1 MFQFDYLVFIGRF
14 QPFHDGHQA
23 VVRHAL
29 TLAKNVMI
37 LIGSANC
44 PRTLKNPF
52 TYEERVGMILNAF
65 GNEYDGRILCTP
77 LDDDPYNDVK
87 WLANVQ
93 SIVFHATDGAG
104 RVGMIGYHKDKS
116 SYYLS
121 LFPHMEQVFAE
132 NHANLSATPMREAY
146 FGKGEID
153 KNIPAN
159 VAELLVDFKN
169 SDDFANLQR
178 EYRHVAD
185 YQKAWQSAPYAP
197 VFVTAD
203 ALVVQ
208 AGHVLLIERGGEY
221 GRGLYALAGGF
232 LDKDETLLECALR
245 ELYEETG
252 LIIDK
257 NTLKD
262 TQIFDKP
269 DRSARGR
276 TVTSVFYFELFGDVL
291 PEVKGGDDANRAF
304 WLPLGELDGK
314 MMFEDHYGVIVKML
328 GL

>member
-14 QPFHDGHQA
+14 QPFHEGHKA
-23 VVRHAL
+23 VVNHAL
-29 TLAKNVMI
+29 SLAKNVMI

-52 TYEERVGMILNAF
+52 TYEERVSMILHAF
-65 GNEYDGRILCTP
+65 GDEYDGRILCTP
-77 LDDDPYNDVK
+77 LNDDPYNDVK
-87 WLANVQ
+87 WLCHVQ
-93 SIVFHATDGAG
+93 SIIFQTTGGHG

-121 LFPHMEQVFAE
+121 LFPHIEQIFAE

-146 FGKGEID
+146 FGQGLID
-153 KNIPAN
+153 GNLPDN
-159 VAELLVDFKN
+159 VAQFLAEFKN
-169 SDDFANLQR
+169 TDEFTHLQQ
-178 EYRHVAD
+178 EYRHISD

-232 LDKDETLLECALR
+232 LDQNETLLECALR

-252 LIIDK
+252 LVIDQ

-276 TVTSVFYFELFGDVL
+276 TVTSVFYFELFGDAL

-304 WLPLGELDGK
+304 WLPLGELDGT
-314 MMFEDHYGVIVKML
+314 MMFEDHHGVIVKML

>member
-1 MFQFDYLVFIGRF
+1 
-14 QPFHDGHQA
+14 
-23 VVRHAL
+23 
-29 TLAKNVMI
+29 
-37 LIGSANC
+37 
-44 PRTLKNPF
+44 
-52 TYEERVGMILNAF
+52 
-65 GNEYDGRILCTP
+65 
-77 LDDDPYNDVK
+77 
-87 WLANVQ
+87 
-93 SIVFHATDGAG
+93 
-104 RVGMIGYHKDKS
+104 MIGYHKDKS

-121 LFPHMEQVFAE
+121 LFPHMTQIFADNYE
-132 NHANLSATPMREAY
+132 DLSATPMREAY
-146 FGKGEID
+146 FGQGLID
-153 KNIPAN
+153 DNLPTN
-159 VAELLVDFKN
+159 VVNFLVNFKN
-169 SDDFANLQR
+169 SEEFTNLQR
-178 EYRHVAD
+178 EHQHILD
-185 YQKAWQSAPYAP
+185 CQKAWQNAPYPP

-232 LDKDETLLECALR
+232 LDQNETLLECALR

-252 LIIDK
+252 LVIDK

-276 TVTSVFYFELFGDVL
+276 TVTSVFYFELFGDDL

-304 WLPLGELDGK
+304 WLPLGELDGT